1 MGICLKRIDTK
12 RIHELLSF
20 DVLRVTIYP
29 PNRKLM
35 SNFGNCIAE
44 ANPNKIERAV
54 RNKNVLVTK
63 RPMKMNQDAIE
74 LLETQINDG
83 WDRLVEHFQ
92 NGIAEQTGEQV
103 RHSNLQIKVKEST
116 RIGSQL
122 LYSFFYL
129 CFFVIPHFFL
139 LFITTYLSRF
149 LDVLSNWFLFGPL
162 LVLHFFF

>member
-1 MGICLKRIDTK
+1 
-12 RIHELLSF
+12 
-20 DVLRVTIYP
+20 
-29 PNRKLM
+29 M

-44 ANPNKIERAV
+44 ANPNKIENAV

-92 NGIAEQTGEQV
+92 NGIAEQTGQV

-129 CFFVIPHFFL
+129 CFFVIPHFFAVHHNLSVPFFGRTFKLVFVWASFGSPFFL
-139 LFITTYLSRF
+139 LKS
-149 LDVLSNWFLFGPL
+149 S
-162 LVLHFFF
+162 LHFL